1 MFPRGHATNGLIT
14 RNTRNRDET
23 GSFNSLPRK
32 SLSRQVQKKMTRFNM
47 RQLSLQFILYT
58 FVNHTRQKQKHV
70 RDALNFSNYH
80 LSKCSF
86 EQRYRIPCSAK
97 PFILTYPRLPT
108 IIKNPDASNSNSI
121 YFYNRASNSISTRS
135 PSLAS

>member
-86 EQRYRIPCSAK
+86 EQRYRIPRSAK
-97 PFILTYPRLPT
+97 PFILIYPRLSKTLTLVTVIQSIFT
-108 IIKNPDASNSNSI
+108 IALPIQ
-121 YFYNRASNSISTRS
+121 
-135 PSLAS
+135 SLRDLQAQLLNLF